1 MKSKITLKDISRLVG
16 VSEATV
22 SQVLSGKGRISQ
34 ATRERVM
41 EAIEDLSYKPDAA
54 AQSLARRRASELPIT
69 KIRKVRRMPSFN
81 LVKFMDVTELE
92 QLVSMEIQQKEEEGY
107 VIGDA
112 RQVLES
118 QPNWN
123 KRRLYDLLRDVLAAP
138 VSPDYAYEEPDS
150 LEEIRQARPAGPRTV
165 SSVLT
170 QNSLYQRI
178 YGAWLGRC
186 AGCVLGKPIEAGW
199 PKSKVDQYLKLAD
212 AHPLSNYIPRLV
224 PLPPSFDLNPESDGF
239 FLGEIHGVPYD
250 DDLDYTVLGLHIL
263 EEHGLSF
270 STSDVGTEWLSHLP
284 YFKLYTAE
292 RLAYR
297 NLMLNIS
304 PPETAVT
311 LNPGREFIGARIRA
325 DIYGYVAPGMPELA
339 ATLAYRDASLSHTKN
354 GVYSAMFIAA
364 AIAWAFVTDDVSEII
379 EVGLSEIPERCRL
392 AEALRNVIEVARAT
406 DDWEV
411 AYDRLMLEYGSYHPV
426 HAINNTIWVALA
438 LLYAGGDFE
447 KAICLA
453 VSCGLDTDCN
463 GANVGSV
470 MGIIHG
476 SSRIPQ
482 KWTQPLQDTLYTTLA
497 QWEEK
502 RISELARR
510 SAKLAEETLSA
521 SA

>member
-1 MKSKITLKDISRLVG
+1 MKSKVTLKDISRLVG
-16 VSEATV
+16 VSETTV

-34 ATRERVM
+34 ATRKRVL
-41 EAIEDLSYKPDAA
+41 EAIEELSYKPDAV
-54 AQSLARRRASELPIT
+54 AQSLARRRSSELPTT
-69 KIRKVRRMPSFN
+69 KHRKVRRMPSFN

-92 QLVSMEIQQKEEEGY
+92 QLISMEIQQKEEEGY
-107 VIGDA
+107 DVDDA
-112 RQVLES
+112 RQVFES
-118 QPNWN
+118 QANWT

-138 VSPDYAYEEPDS
+138 AFSDFAYEEPNS
-150 LEEIRQARPAGPRTV
+150 LDEIRDARPDGPRAV
-165 SSVLT
+165 SPVLT
-170 QNSLYQRI
+170 QNVLFQRI

-199 PKSKVDQYLKLAD
+199 PKSKVDQYIKLAN
-212 AHPLSNYIPRLV
+212 AYPLSNYIPRLV
-224 PLPPSFDLNPESDGF
+224 PLPTSFDLNPECDGF

-297 NLMLNIS
+297 NLMLNIA

-325 DIYGYVAPGMPELA
+325 DIYGYVAPGKPEFA
-339 ATLAYRDASLSHTKN
+339 ATLAHRDASLSHTKN
-354 GVYSAMFIAA
+354 GIYSAMFTAA
-364 AIAWAFVTDDVSEII
+364 AIAWSFVTDDIGEIV

-392 AEALRNVIEVARAT
+392 SEALRNVIEIAQVT

-426 HAINNTIWVALA
+426 HAINNTAWVVLA

-453 VSCGLDTDCN
+453 VSCGMDTDCN
-463 GANVGSV
+463 GANVGSI
-470 MGIIHG
+470 MGIIH
-476 SSRIPQ
+476 SSSNIPQ
-482 KWTQPLQDTLYTTLA
+482 KWTQPLQDTLYTSLA

-510 SAKLAEETLSA
+510 SARLAEETLSA
-521 SA
+521 SI